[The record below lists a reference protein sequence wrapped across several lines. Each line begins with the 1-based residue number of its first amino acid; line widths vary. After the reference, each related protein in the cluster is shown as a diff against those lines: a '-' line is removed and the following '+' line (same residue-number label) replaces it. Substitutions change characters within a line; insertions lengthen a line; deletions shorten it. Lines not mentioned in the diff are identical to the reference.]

1 MTTNQMRLV
10 KRLKAR
16 RHDLG
21 LSQVKLAQK
30 SGLAREYIARLELG
44 QQDPSL
50 STLAKLAKALKV
62 TVAELVK

>member
-1 MTTNQMRLV
+1 V
-10 KRLKAR
+10 KRLKAL

-21 LSQVKLAQK
+21 FSQVKLAQK

-50 STLAKLAKALKV
+50 STLAKLARAFGCKV
-62 TVAELVK
+62 SELVD